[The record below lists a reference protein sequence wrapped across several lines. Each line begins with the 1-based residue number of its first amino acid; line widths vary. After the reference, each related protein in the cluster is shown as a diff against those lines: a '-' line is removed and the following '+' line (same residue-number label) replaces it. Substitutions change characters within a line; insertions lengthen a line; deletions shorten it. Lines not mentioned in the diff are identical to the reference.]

1 MNSPLRPEHWEV
13 DVGDDDVAHLDIPP
27 HAQRDRTFEVSVDFT
42 VRSLPGHDAP
52 WHELRVLL
60 NGAQQWAR
68 RIAAQHDSADSLDYR
83 VRCQVPVGEP
93 MRITAATEIHGVRRL
108 ALRIIA
114 DEEA

>member
-1 MNSPLRPEHWEV
+1 MNSPLPLEHWEV

-42 VRSLPGHDAP
+42 VRPTAGQDDA

-60 NGAQQWAR
+60 NGAHQWSR
-68 RIAAQHDSADSLDYR
+68 RIATHHDGADSLDYR
-83 VRCQVPVGEP
+83 VRCRVPVGEP
-93 MRITAATEIHGVRRL
+93 LRITAATEIHGVRRL
-108 ALRIIA
+108 NLRIVA